1 MKKLLILVL
10 TLAMCL
16 LLTGESH
23 SQTTFSLEP
32 IQEVP
37 AFGGKIT
44 PIKAIIMVFEGGGR
58 SDFHGVAKFS
68 KVKVLTREHLD
79 ILFREQ
85 ELQFTGLTQTQR
97 TAKAGELLG
106 ASHILLYSYY
116 GPQLMHFKLINIST
130 SEIEYQSVVAYGGE
144 WEFEIKNFYEMLDSH
159 AVSLGEGEKI
169 IGQFD
174 YIPQDKPKVKA
185 VSPSER

>member
-10 TLAMCL
+10 TLAMCI

-44 PIKAIIMVFEGGGR
+44 PIKAIIMMRDGGS

-85 ELQFTGLTQTQR
+85 DLQFTGLTQTQR

-106 ASHILLYSYY
+106 ASHILLYSVS
-116 GPQLMHFKLINIST
+116 GTQIHFKLINMST
-130 SEIEYQSVVAYGGE
+130 SEIEYQNIVSWWGE
-144 WEFEIKNFYEMLDSH
+144 RGFEIKNFYETLDSH